1 MISSLSSTK
10 RRFFIQR
17 GGIDFD
23 EDEFTAMID

>member
-10 RRFFIQR
+10 RRFLYK
-17 GGIDFD
+17 GGINFD

>member
-17 GGIDFD
+17 GIDFD